1 MTAHGAAGPNEL
13 DEWNAIA
20 KKGAS
25 QRRKALVPVV
35 AGALAFGIVFAAVFA
50 AMSAFGAADY
60 QDKQARLAR
69 GERVVEYVPRNST
82 KESRAASS
90 GLFVF
95 ILAAFAG
102 TAAATGAFLGLG
114 GKLSSEYRRGF
125 EQMGR

>member
-1 MTAHGAAGPNEL
+1 MNEL

-20 KKGAS
+20 KKGAAAK
-25 QRRKALVPVV
+25 RKALVPVV

-50 AMSAFGAADY
+50 AMGAYGAADH

-82 KESRAASS
+82 KESRAANT
-90 GLFVF
+90 GFFVF
-95 ILAAFAG
+95 IVAALAG

-114 GKLSSEYRRGF
+114 GKLSEEHRRGF
-125 EQMGR
+125 AQMSR